1 MEKRIL
7 RRQKI
12 DPADRAA
19 ADAYFDKWVEEM
31 TAQKK
36 PWANYYRSQ
45 VKSYR
50 DLRDAKPS
58 LLAEIDDL
66 YEQVNA
72 VRPAVSRVTLR
83 RIAE

>member
-1 MEKRIL
+1 
-7 RRQKI
+7 
-12 DPADRAA
+12 
-19 ADAYFDKWVEEM
+19 M

-50 DLRDAKPS
+50 GLRDAKPS

-66 YEQVNA
+66 YELVNA